1 VAAVKPPPSLGLERL
16 MLDLSNRALLAS
28 TRALLEEIILICN
41 KEQVGFPVRLVYGL
55 LVFVDEQMIAIVLRS
70 VF

>member
-1 VAAVKPPPSLGLERL
+1 